1 MNSFGRGAQSRRAV
15 LIGGAGLL
23 AGAAAVG
30 IGFGRGDRHDG
41 IRDGGD
47 SPILLPSP
55 DPHAPVAV
63 AMAASGVKGPRP
75 ALMRRALAALDRH
88 GTRVPRRDRIMLVD
102 FSKPSHAN
110 RLHVVDL
117 VSGSTWS
124 SLVSHGSGSDPERTG
139 WVQRTSNVEGSNA
152 SCEGAF
158 TTADLYVGRHGRSQR
173 IIGLD
178 DTNDNALRRAI
189 VVHGAW
195 YAEAG
200 VARETGALGRSQGCF
215 AVGDTVLPDLLERL
229 GPGRMIYASRA

>member
-1 MNSFGRGAQSRRAV
+1 MEGFGRGTPSRRTV
-15 LIGGAGLL
+15 LLGGVGLV

-30 IGFGRGDRHDG
+30 IGLGRDEASGTTEVAAG
-41 IRDGGD
+41 V
-47 SPILLPSP
+47 PVPMPSSGFHP
-55 DPHAPVAV
+55 TEEVV
-63 AMAASGVKGPRP
+63 RTTSGVKGPRRI
-75 ALMRRALAALDRH
+75 LMRRALAALDRH
-88 GTRVPRRDRIMLVD
+88 GSRVPMRDRIMLVD
-102 FSKPSHAN
+102 FSKPSHVH

-139 WVQRTSNVEGSNA
+139 WVHRTSNVEGSNA

-178 DTNDNALRRAI
+178 GTNDNALRRAI

-195 YAEAG
+195 YAEAD
-200 VARETGALGRSQGCF
+200 VARVTGALGRSQGCF
-215 AVGDTVLPDLLERL
+215 AVGDSRLPELLSRL
-229 GPGRMIYASRA
+229 GEGRMIYASRT